1 MGSVKTIGTGICSYS
16 VLEMID
22 YGSFGDIFKIS
33 KNQDKKVYAMKQIK
47 YRGDFRD
54 DAYIMSEIYCLSR
67 LKHRNIIAMHDIVI
81 DVNEIH
87 IIMEYA
93 ANENLQRYLLSH
105 EDMLHGQK
113 YDIFAQVLHGVMY
126 CHSMEISHRDLTPVN
141 ILLTDDLV
149 VKIAD
154 FGLAVKCITDAGS
167 LLLCT
172 DYIGTA
178 SYLPPEMI
186 LSQQPF
192 LPKPVD
198 VWSLGILLIFIIC
211 LEVPYKGFHD
221 DILAQQM
228 KESWVDFLKIKSQAL
243 DYRVPKEVICL
254 LEECLRINAMDRVN
268 IDEMLCKWDKCKAT
282 AL

>member
-1 MGSVKTIGTGICSYS
+1 
-16 VLEMID
+16 MID

-33 KNQDKKVYAMKQIK
+33 PSKGEKKIYAMKQIK

-54 DAYIMSEIYCLSR
+54 DAYIMSELYCLSR
-67 LKHRNIIAMHDIVI
+67 LKHRNIIALHDIVI
-81 DVNEIH
+81 GVNEIN

-105 EDMLHGQK
+105 KDMPRGQK
-113 YDIFAQVLHGVMY
+113 YDIFTQVLQGVMY

-154 FGLAVKCITDAGS
+154 FGLAVKCISDAGS

-178 SYLPPEMI
+178 SYLPPEV

-198 VWSLGILLIFIIC
+198 VWSLGTLLIFIIC
-211 LEVPYKGFHD
+211 LEVPYKGFQD
-221 DILAQQM
+221 DILAQQI
-228 KESWVDFLKIKSQAL
+228 KESWVDFIEIKSQAF
-243 DYRVPKEVICL
+243 DCRVPEEIVCL
-254 LEECLRINAMDRVN
+254 LRQCLRINAIDRIN
-268 IDEMLCKWDKCKAT
+268 IDEMLCKWDKCKT
-282 AL
+282 IAL

>member
-1 MGSVKTIGTGICSYS
+1 
-16 VLEMID
+16 MIN

-33 KNQDKKVYAMKQIK
+33 KKQDEKIYAMKQMK

-54 DAYIMSEIYCLSR
+54 DAYIMSELYCLSR
-67 LKHRNIIAMHDIVI
+67 LKHRNIISLHDIVI
-81 DVNEIH
+81 DVIEIH

-93 ANENLQRYLLSH
+93 ANENLQRYLFSH
-105 EDMLHGQK
+105 KNMSHGQK

-126 CHSMEISHRDLTPVN
+126 CHSMEIAHRDLTPVN
-141 ILLTDDLV
+141 ILLTDDV
-149 VKIAD
+149 MVKIAD
-154 FGLAVKCITDAGS
+154 FGLAVKCISDAGS

-178 SYLPPEMI
+178 SYLPPQV

-211 LEVPYKGFHD
+211 LEVPYKGFQD
-221 DILAQQM
+221 DILAQQR
-228 KESWVDFLKIKSQAL
+228 KESWVDFIEIKSHAL
-243 DYRVPKEVICL
+243 DCIVPKEILCL
-254 LEECLRINAMDRVN
+254 LRECLRLDATERTRIEEIV
-268 IDEMLCKWDKCKAT
+268 CKWDKFKAT